1 MLNNMTTEIK
11 HSGIVDEIKG
21 DCVKVRIVQS
31 SACASCKIAGHCNAS
46 ESKEK
51 IVDVYDRGASRL
63 AVGDSVVVIAS
74 QRMGYFA
81 VMLSSV
87 IPLFVLI
94 AVLAIVL
101 AVTGS
106 EVAAAVSSLC
116 SLLPYY
122 LVLYAFRDKIKTRLS
137 FRVERV

>member
-11 HSGIVDEIKG
+11 HSGIVDEIIG

-51 IVDVYDRGASRL
+51 IVDVYDRGAGRL

-101 AVTGS
+101 AVTGN

-122 LVLYAFRDKIKTRLS
+122 LVLYAFRYKIKTRLP